1 MTDRQPSKRLGAFRT
16 LRRVTAD
23 DVLTMRQEVFEDHLV
38 SEAEA
43 VSLIELGRDV
53 PEGDAAWSQFY
64 CEALTDWAMRQDEP
78 EGYVSEAGA
87 ATLAW
92 LLGEDG
98 GANPLELDLL
108 AHLFHHARAV
118 PEALAARALLAVREG
133 VLADGVVT
141 PRETRALRRFL
152 YAPGGAGRIG
162 ITRAEAE
169 VVFDI
174 NDAVRGA
181 DNDPEWSVLFG
192 QAVTAYVMSHTGYA
206 APDRDE
212 ALRLEAFVA
221 SPGGMS
227 FAPVTTRGAFRAFWH
242 GLTGRDAT
250 EALQRDLAAERAA
263 LSSRAAVLTPDET
276 DWLVRRLRADGRIC
290 EAERALVAKLRGL
303 VAERGERLPFAL
315 AALAG

>member
-1 MTDRQPSKRLGAFRT
+1 MTDRLRAFRT
-16 LRRVTAD
+16 LRRITEA
-23 DVLTMRQEVFEDHLV
+23 DVLTLRQDVFEDHLV

-43 VSLIELGRDV
+43 ISLIALGRDV

-64 CEALTDWAMRQDEP
+64 CEALTDWAMRQDAP
-78 EGYVSEAGA
+78 EDYVSEAGA
-87 ATLAW
+87 ATLAR

-108 AHLFHHARAV
+108 AHLFHHARVV

-181 DNDPEWSVLFG
+181 ENDPEWSVLFG
-192 QAVTAYVMSHTGYA
+192 QAITAYVMSHTGYA

-212 ALRLEAFVA
+212 ALRLEAFMD
-221 SPGGMS
+221 SPGGMT
-227 FAPVTTRGAFRAFWH
+227 FASTSVRGAFRAAWH
-242 GLTGRDAT
+242 GLTGRDAA
-250 EALQRDLAAERAA
+250 EAMRRDLAAERDA
-263 LSSRAAVLTPDET
+263 LNARAAVLTKDET

-290 EAERALVAKLRGL
+290 GTERALVARLRGL
-303 VAERGERLPFAL
+303 VAERGERLPFTL